1 MLFIAPANGAP
12 ISVARGSDEHDDTHR
27 LRAASTWEDAMSSS
41 THEHEGGHGGH
52 GFWAMLACCLP
63 MIVIFALIALKVI

>member
-1 MLFIAPANGAP
+1 MN
-12 ISVARGSDEHDDTHR
+12 DHD
-27 LRAASTWEDAMSSS
+27 STDKND
-41 THEHEGGHGGH
+41 GKRPGH

>member
-1 MLFIAPANGAP
+1 MSTTAPDHNE
-12 ISVARGSDEHDDTHR
+12 RGH
-27 LRAASTWEDAMSSS
+27 
-41 THEHEGGHGGH
+41 GGHGGH